1 MSCYKTVTDNYVLP
15 FDLYPFQQETVNEL
29 AWLSRV
35 GLWLD
40 MGTGKT
46 ITSIAMCL
54 HKLAIKDVDRVVV
67 LMPPILLTGWSKA
80 LSRIPG
86 ITHTVYRGT
95 PTQRAKL
102 NLDVDFV
109 LMSYQIFKKEAYVLD
124 DSKRYALICD
134 ESTAVKNVASQ
145 TYKAVRAFMSNP
157 NNHLLLLSGSPLST
171 PHDGY
176 SPIKLISPNIYRNLN
191 QYEQVHVAERDFFG
205 TVTQW
210 RNLEL
215 LHDNLLVN
223 SKRILKEDVLKDMPE
238 VTYSPIYYELDS
250 KHMKTYKTL
259 CEQQLLKFENG
270 EKLDA
275 TNASALFNAL
285 QQVPMN
291 REHFTQEDGVES
303 AGIDLVH
310 EIMDEL
316 GDGKL
321 VIFTNYRMTNRALVD
336 KLAKYGVVA
345 VFGEVSASQQ
355 QQALDRFINDPSCKV
370 ILLQLRSSAFGLD
383 GLQAVCSD
391 ILFAEMPLVPA
402 WFHQAVARLHRVG
415 QTKPVTVRVAIAEKT
430 IQERL
435 WLLLQDKDSI
445 VNMCVRGPLDIR
457 DALMGVAE
465 SRTNEMEVTTA

>member
-1 MSCYKTVTDNYVLP
+1 MSCYETVTDNYVLP

-29 AWLSRV
+29 ACLSRV

-46 ITSIAMCL
+46 ITSIVMCL

-67 LMPPILLTGWSKA
+67 LMPPILLTGWSKV
-80 LSRIPG
+80 LSRIQG

-145 TYKAVRAFMSNP
+145 TYKAVRVFMSNP
-157 NNHLLLLSGSPLST
+157 HNHLLLLSGSPLST

-176 SPIKLISPNIYRNLN
+176 SPVKLISPNIYRNLN
-191 QYEQVHVAERDFFG
+191 QYEQIHVAERDFFG

-210 RNLEL
+210 RNLDL

-238 VTYSPIYYELDS
+238 VTYSPIYYEMDA
-250 KHMKTYKTL
+250 KHMKTYKIL

-303 AGIDLVH
+303 AGIELVH

-316 GDGKL
+316 GGGKL
-321 VIFTNYRMTNRALVD
+321 VIFTNYRMTNRALA
-336 KLAKYGVVA
+336 KRLEKYGAVVI
-345 VFGEVSASQQ
+345 FGETSQKQ
-355 QQALDRFINDPSCKV
+355 KDEALDEFVKNPSCRV
-370 ILLQLRSSAFGLD
+370 LILQSKAGGYGIDQLQT
-383 GLQAVCSD
+383 VCSTA
-391 ILFAEMPLVPA
+391 LFLEMPYTPST
-402 WFHQAVARLHRVG
+402 FHQAVARLHRVG
-415 QTKPVTVRVAIAEKT
+415 QTKPVTVHVAIAEGT
-430 IQERL
+430 IQTRL
-435 WLLLQDKDSI
+435 WQVMQEKDSL
-445 VNMCVRGPLDIR
+445 VNICVRGPQDLK
-457 DALMGVAE
+457 DALLGKPASE
-465 SRTNEMEVTTA
+465 TKT